1 MYEESLMSRMS
12 QSALPYA
19 VHQTMMSGISHQ
31 RCMSYDLLK
40 CSDSSPLDSGDE
52 RTPLLANRPE
62 GSGKASYHSGA
73 SKSITRMHSMS
84 AVPSGCLSPP
94 ATTSGGISRRGS
106 ILLPVQLQRTTTA
119 EQKPSE
125 AAKPKK
131 SMSRSSSKDSDSSPS
146 RKSSRI
152 SSIASPS
159 SLSSKLLAA
168 FSSRMPLAAELLRL
182 SKDRSTSLT
191 SVASASQSMPSSPQS
206 MLRRHADGLDGRSP
220 SKYEHAVG
228 HSLSSSPPLNSES
241 HVLKKKL
248 FSTLSTGNFL
258 PLKLAE
264 CRRPKSASASPQHS
278 SVIALKYSR
287 HAKRTLSGS
296 QESIH
301 STKTASASKETD
313 VLYI

>member
-1 MYEESLMSRMS
+1 MYEETLMGRMS

-19 VHQTMMSGISHQ
+19 VHQTMMESGLSHQ
-31 RCMSYDLLK
+31 RCMSYDLLR
-40 CSDSSPLDSGDE
+40 CLDSPSPLDSGDE
-52 RTPLLANRPE
+52 RTPRLPDRPE
-62 GSGKASYHSGA
+62 GSGKASCA

-94 ATTSGGISRRGS
+94 GGVNRRKS
-106 ILLPVQLQRTTTA
+106 ILLPVQLQRNATS

-125 AAKPKK
+125 GAKPKKK

-146 RKSSRI
+146 RKGSRI
-152 SSIASPS
+152 SSIASPSS

-206 MLRRHADGLDGRSP
+206 MMRRHAEGGLDARSP

-228 HSLSSSPPLNSES
+228 HSLSSSPPLTSER
-241 HVLKKKL
+241 HALKKKL

-258 PLKLAE
+258 PMKLAE

-278 SVIALKYSR
+278 SVVALKYSK

-301 STKTASASKETD
+301 STKTASAGKEHD
-313 VLYI
+313 VFYI